1 MEEVPV
7 VTEPAQTPA
16 SAIRST
22 TRASKACRRCRRLR
36 IKCTN
41 QGAKPPCDSCRETN
55 QECTFLR
62 RGEVDQDRTYRHPR
76 GDRRASAAPQTNQ
89 NGHGISGVIAAAA
102 TASPE
107 TPASSSGSRSIVSGV
122 TGIPLGASPSQR
134 EVLLLDTPSLPRQ
147 TGPGWESLPP
157 FEEVVDGV
165 KALTTSFFQLG
176 FLPKS
181 LFFEELR
188 RDRSA
193 VSVFLLFGILSVSA
207 RFTPSLVRRYQG
219 GTKATQTFLDRASY
233 LVPDH
238 MFAPTLDSIQGFFLM
253 SIAEWGNGDKN
264 RSLVYMGIAIRLA
277 GILKMHREEAYQ
289 LPRGATNEEVVRSE
303 VARRT
308 FWMLE
313 TFENLHSG
321 SDSPGAF
328 SYSGIS
334 VLLPCDER
342 EFTFGVRPVQRAAL
356 MGTPPAT
363 QNPDLACLP
372 SRSLFATLLQ
382 THNLWGQVARL
393 VSADAVQ
400 LSSPIEARVS
410 AGDYGRLSQALRDFE
425 TGLPQQHCWSGWN
438 LRGFKI
444 EGLDLAYLS
453 VTMVLRLSN
462 IILRRSFLH
471 DILSARHQQEDV
483 TTIDRPPS
491 TNTWSAIAEELFD
504 NMLVLDEQIAA
515 FLEYRSVEHEYRGYP
530 AIIVFCVYVCGSLAN
545 HLHQQPQICPRVAP
559 HAARV
564 ARSSIKGL
572 GDLQSAWPLARH
584 WYLALCKASETVRL
598 ETPAAPV
605 EPQHNQTSVTDNDGG
620 VIVHTQLPSD
630 DVGAI
635 DRSMMD
641 AQFNVPFFSDSMFE
655 AFDAYMWS
663 NTTFNN
669 NGRGSCGET
678 LESAW

>member
-1 MEEVPV
+1 MEAVSIA
-7 VTEPAQTPA
+7 EPAQAPA
-16 SAIRST
+16 PA
-22 TRASKACRRCRRLR
+22 TRLTARALKACRRCRRLR

-41 QGAKPPCDSCRETN
+41 QGAKPPCDNCRQANED
-55 QECTFLR
+55 CTFPLR
-62 RGEVDQDRTYRHPR
+62 GQSEQDRAYRHPR
-76 GDRRASAAPQTNQ
+76 GDRRASAVQQHGTN
-89 NGHGISGVIAAAA
+89 NHDHGVSGAVGAV
-102 TASPE
+102 ASSSPV
-107 TPASSSGSRSIVSGV
+107 TPALSSGSRSMSRSIHAGSGA
-122 TGIPLGASPSQR
+122 TEINLGASPSHNR
-134 EVLLLDTPSLPRQ
+134 EALRLPNTPSLPRQ

-165 KALTTSFFQLG
+165 RTLTTSFFQLG

-188 RDRSA
+188 KDRNS

-207 RFTPSLVRRYQG
+207 RFTPSLVKRYEAG
-219 GTKATQTFLDRASY
+219 AKATQLFLDRASY
-233 LVPDH
+233 LVPEH
-238 MFAPTLDSIQGFFLM
+238 MFNPTLDSIQGFFLM

-289 LPRGATNEEVVRSE
+289 LPDGATNEEVVRSE

-342 EFTFGVRPVQRAAL
+342 EFTFGVRPAQRAAL
-356 MGTPPAT
+356 MGTPPAI
-363 QNPDLACLP
+363 QNPELACLP

-410 AGDYGRLSQALRDFE
+410 ADDYGLLSRALREFE
-425 TGLPQQHCWSGWN
+425 AHLPQQHSWSAWN
-438 LRGFKI
+438 LRGYKI

-471 DILSARHQQEDV
+471 DILGARQQNLQGNANLEHHDS
-483 TTIDRPPS
+483 PS
-491 TNTWSAIAEELFD
+491 TNSWPSIAEELFD
-504 NMLVLDEQIAA
+504 NMLLLDEQITA
-515 FLEYRSVEHEYRGYP
+515 FFEYRSSAEHDSQGYP

-545 HLHQQPQICPRVAP
+545 HLHQQPQTCPRVAP
-559 HAARV
+559 YAARV

-584 WYLALCKASETVRL
+584 WYLALCKASENARIGN
-598 ETPAAPV
+598 PAATVV
-605 EPQHNQTSVTDNDGG
+605 EQQHDQASVPGTGGGALVQPQAPGDNAGDLDQT
-620 VIVHTQLPSD
+620 
-630 DVGAI
+630 
-635 DRSMMD
+635 MMD
-641 AQFNVPFFSDSMFE
+641 TQFNVPFFSDSMFE

-663 NTTFNN
+663 N
-669 NGRGSCGET
+669 
-678 LESAW
+678 SAPT

>member
-1 MEEVPV
+1 M
-7 VTEPAQTPA
+7 
-16 SAIRST
+16 
-22 TRASKACRRCRRLR
+22 
-36 IKCTN
+36 
-41 QGAKPPCDSCRETN
+41 
-55 QECTFLR
+55 
-62 RGEVDQDRTYRHPR
+62 
-76 GDRRASAAPQTNQ
+76 
-89 NGHGISGVIAAAA
+89 
-102 TASPE
+102 
-107 TPASSSGSRSIVSGV
+107 SSGSRTIHSGS
-122 TGIPLGASPSQR
+122 GAPEIPLGASPSNHR
-134 EVLLLDTPSLPRQ
+134 ELSRLPNTPSLPRQ
-147 TGPGWESLPP
+147 TAPGWESLPP

-165 KALTTSFFQLG
+165 KALTTSYFQLG

-188 RDRSA
+188 KDRKS

-207 RFTPSLVRRYQG
+207 RFTPSLVGRYETG
-219 GTKATQTFLDRASY
+219 AKATQVFLDRASY
-233 LVPDH
+233 LVPEK
-238 MFAPTLDSIQGFFLM
+238 MFNPTLDSIQGFFLM
-253 SIAEWGNGDKN
+253 SLAEWGNGDKN

-277 GILKMHREEAYQ
+277 GILKLHREEAYQ
-289 LPRGATNEEVVRSE
+289 LPASATNDEVVRSE

-321 SDSPGAF
+321 ADSPGAF

-342 EFTFGVRPVQRAAL
+342 EFTFGVRPAQRAAL

-363 QNPDLACLP
+363 QNPALACLP

-400 LSSPIEARVS
+400 PSSPVEARVS
-410 AGDYGRLSQALRDFE
+410 AEDYGRLSRALNEFE
-425 TGLPQQHCWSGWN
+425 AGLPQQHSWSAWN
-438 LRGFKI
+438 LRGFRL

-471 DILSARHQQEDV
+471 DILGARKQHQGSAKLDRHD
-483 TTIDRPPS
+483 PS
-491 TNTWSAIAEELFD
+491 TTNTWSEIAEELFD
-504 NMLVLDEQIAA
+504 NMLLLDEQITA
-515 FLEYRSVEHEYRGYP
+515 FFEYRSSAEHESQGYP

-559 HAARV
+559 YAARV
-564 ARSSIKGL
+564 ARSSTKGL

-584 WYLALCKASETVRL
+584 WYLALCKASENARIGGP
-598 ETPAAPV
+598 EAALI
-605 EPQHNQTSVTDNDGG
+605 EQQHGGQASVTGDRGDAL
-620 VIVHTQLPSD
+620 VHPQVPGD
-630 DVGAI
+630 DAGAL
-635 DRSMMD
+635 DHTMMD
-641 AQFNVPFFSDSMFE
+641 TQFNPRLFSDSMFE

-663 NTTFNN
+663 NNANHPTTDPLPQPATPTTQNAMVQQ
-669 NGRGSCGET
+669 RITWE
-678 LESAW
+678 